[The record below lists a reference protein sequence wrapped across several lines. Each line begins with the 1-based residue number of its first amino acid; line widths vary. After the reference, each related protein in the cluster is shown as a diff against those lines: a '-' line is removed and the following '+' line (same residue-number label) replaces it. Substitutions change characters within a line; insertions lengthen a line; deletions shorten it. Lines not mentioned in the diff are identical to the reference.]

1 MIEFNSIE
9 KSILF
14 GLYTSLSIFILLA
27 AYFYKKQIKWLIM
40 LFSNNILT
48 KYEIT
53 KLNRKDYHSIS

>member
-14 GLYTSLSIFILLA
+14 GLYTSLSIFILLT

-40 LFSNNILT
+40 LFCNIILT

>member
-9 KSILF
+9 KVFSF
-14 GLYTSLSIFILLA
+14 GYSLPYRFFILLT

-40 LFSNNILT
+40 LFCNDMLT
-48 KYEIT
+48 KYDIT

>member
-14 GLYTSLSIFILLA
+14 WLYTSLSIFILLIG
-27 AYFYKKQIKWLIM
+27 YFYKKRIKWLIM
-40 LFSNNILT
+40 LFCNSILT

>member
-14 GLYTSLSIFILLA
+14 WLYTYLFIFILLT

-40 LFSNNILT
+40 LFCNSILT